1 MRSKRYFYF
10 SQLALGATLGG
21 CIGSAL
27 AGGRWYDYAL
37 IPALVTLALL
47 GLALCHR
54 YRENGVR
61 ATLRRL
67 EAERRGLEAE
77 REREEEECGELGM
90 QGECPPRWLIKTSIV
105 RAMKFKEEVC
115 VRRDISYGQVRGS
128 AQRWVSR

>member
-10 SQLALGATLGG
+10 SQLALGTTLGG

-47 GLALCHR
+47 CLALWHR
-54 YRENGVR
+54 YRENEVR
-61 ATLRRL
+61 ATLRR
-67 EAERRGLEAE
+67 LEAE

-90 QGECPPRWLIKTSIV
+90 QGEYPPR
-105 RAMKFKEEVC
+105 
-115 VRRDISYGQVRGS
+115 
-128 AQRWVSR
+128 